1 MTTIGL
7 FPLRIVLFP
16 GSSYPLHIF
25 EERYKT
31 LVSEAIER
39 DGEFGINL
47 VENRRVHPIGCGAR
61 VSKLITTYDDGKMD
75 IIVTGT
81 DRYEITEFHVDAQP
95 YLVADVEPLL
105 DTDPELDTET
115 LRETIV
121 LYNSLV
127 EMVYGEAE
135 TKLIYQEWLDGG
147 AAFRMAQKS
156 GLDLPLRQ
164 GLLEMR
170 SENERLKFL
179 RDYFTGI
186 LPKIR
191 QAELLQSLV
200 RNDGYVKPPNSN

>member
-25 EERYKT
+25 EDRYKA

-39 DGEFGINL
+39 NGEFGINL
-47 VENRRVHPIGCGAR
+47 VENRRVHPVGCSAR

-81 DRYEITEFHVDAQP
+81 NRYQVAEFHVDEQP
-95 YLVADVEPLL
+95 YLVADVEPLV
-105 DTDPELDTET
+105 DTDPELNKKL
-115 LRETIV
+115 LRETV
-121 LYNSLV
+121 LLYNSLV
-127 EMVYGEAE
+127 ELVYGEAE
-135 TKLIYQEWLDGG
+135 SRMIYQEWFDGG
-147 AAFRMAQKS
+147 ASYRMAQKS

-164 GLLEMR
+164 GLLEML
-170 SENERLKFL
+170 SENQRLEFL
-179 RDYFTGI
+179 NDYFKGV

-191 QAELLQSLV
+191 QAEMLQSLV
-200 RNDGYVKPPNSN
+200 RNDGYVKRPDQK